1 MSLNLS
7 QFREYVVIPALSQ
20 LAGIDYS
27 LAADQLVM
35 GTLAQES
42 HGTYIKQLGKGPAM
56 GLFQMEPATHKDI
69 WLNYLKYKKE
79 LRESLLFMTSDSVD
93 ENYDSHGWPDHNALV
108 WNNRYAA
115 AMCRAHYIRKPEVLP
130 KANDIKAL
138 AAYWKKH
145 YNTVHGAGTVEEFI
159 KNFPYELYGLERED
173 SLCV

>member
-159 KNFPYELYGLERED
+159 KNFPYELYGLEREG

>member
-20 LAGIDYS
+20 LSGISYS

-56 GLFQMEPATHKDI
+56 GLFQMEPATHADL
-69 WLNYLKYKKE
+69 WLNFIQF
-79 LRESLLFMTSDSVD
+79 RRPIQNSLLVMTSDSVD
-93 ENYDSHGWPDHNALV
+93 EKYVSDGFPDHNALV

-115 AMCRAHYIRKPEVLP
+115 AMCRVHYYRVKYALP
-130 KANDIKAL
+130 KANNIKAL
-138 AAYWKKH
+138 AQYWKDY
-145 YNTVHGAGTVEEFI
+145 YNTVHGAGTAEEFI
-159 KNFPYELYGLERED
+159 KHFPYDLYGLDEEKYA
-173 SLCV
+173 